1 MKYSI
6 CVIGLGYVGLVTA
19 VKLASLKNNVI
30 GVEAN
35 VSKLKS
41 LNDGF
46 VPFFEPGLDDLFKQA
61 LESKH
66 LNFTNKLENIQNKID
81 IMMICVGTPS
91 DNQGKFDYSSIKKV
105 LDEIIQFVK
114 NKSQYF
120 LIVMRSTVLPGTT
133 RKYFVDSLSTKTKLR
148 IKHDYDVVMNPEFL
162 REGSALSDFDNPER
176 TIAGVT
182 SIKASATMKD
192 LYSSLKCHF
201 FETCLETAELS
212 KYVDNAW
219 HALKIVFG
227 NEVGA
232 LSNKLNINVDE
243 VYKIFTSDNKLNI
256 SKSYL
261 KPGFA
266 FGGSCLP
273 KDVKA
278 ITFFNKEN
286 SIDTPILNSI
296 MKSNQA
302 SIIRLQ
308 NLIMSFKKSNIA
320 ILGLTFKEN
329 TNDCRDS
336 PIIEVINYLIS
347 KEKKVSIYDSIL
359 VNKHYIEDDIF
370 ENYNFSSNAENCIN
384 KSDIVVIAHKKSNY
398 IDCILALGK
407 EKIIIDIVGIQEISK
422 MNNYINFN

>member
-1 MKYSI
+1 LKYSI

-41 LNDGF
+41 LNDGV
-46 VPFFEPGLDDLFKQA
+46 VPFYEPGLDDLFKQV
-61 LESKH
+61 LESKY

-91 DNQGKFDYSSIKKV
+91 DHEGKFNYSSTKKV
-105 LDEIIQFVK
+105 SNEIIQYVK
-114 NKSQYF
+114 NKNQYF
-120 LIVMRSTVLPGTT
+120 LIAMRSTVLPGTT
-133 RKYFVDSLSTKTKLR
+133 RKYLVDRISAKTKLR
-148 IKHDYDVVMNPEFL
+148 LKHDYDVVMNPEFL

-176 TIAGVT
+176 SIVGVT
-182 SIKASATMKD
+182 SIKASAMMKD
-192 LYSSLKCHF
+192 LYSSLKCPY
-201 FETCLETAELS
+201 FETSLETAELS

-232 LSNKLNINVDE
+232 LSNKLNIKVDD

-308 NLIMSFKKSNIA
+308 NLIMSFNKVKIS

-347 KEKKVSIYDSIL
+347 KEKKVCIYDNIL
-359 VNKHYIEDDIF
+359 VNKNYIEDDMF
-370 ENYNFSSNAENCIN
+370 KNYNFSSNAENCITE
-384 KSDIVVIAHKKSNY
+384 SDIVVITHKKINY

-407 EKIIIDIVGIQEISK
+407 EKIIVDIVGIQEISK
-422 MNNYINFN
+422 MKNYINFN

>member
-1 MKYSI
+1 LKYSI

-41 LNDGF
+41 LNDGV
-46 VPFFEPGLDDLFKQA
+46 VPFYEPGLDDLFKQV
-61 LESKH
+61 LESKY

-91 DNQGKFDYSSIKKV
+91 DHEGKFNYSSTKKV
-105 LDEIIQFVK
+105 SNEIIQYVK
-114 NKSQYF
+114 NKNQYF
-120 LIVMRSTVLPGTT
+120 LIAMRSTVLPGTT
-133 RKYFVDSLSTKTKLR
+133 RKYLVDRISAKTKLR
-148 IKHDYDVVMNPEFL
+148 LKHDYDVVMNPEFL

-176 TIAGVT
+176 SIVGVT
-182 SIKASATMKD
+182 SIKASAMMKD
-192 LYSSLKCHF
+192 LYSSLKCPY
-201 FETCLETAELS
+201 FETSLETAELS

-232 LSNKLNINVDE
+232 LSNKLNIKVDD

-308 NLIMSFKKSNIA
+308 NLIMSFNKVKIS

-336 PIIEVINYLIS
+336 PIIEV
-347 KEKKVSIYDSIL
+347 
-359 VNKHYIEDDIF
+359 
-370 ENYNFSSNAENCIN
+370 
-384 KSDIVVIAHKKSNY
+384 
-398 IDCILALGK
+398 
-407 EKIIIDIVGIQEISK
+407 
-422 MNNYINFN
+422 